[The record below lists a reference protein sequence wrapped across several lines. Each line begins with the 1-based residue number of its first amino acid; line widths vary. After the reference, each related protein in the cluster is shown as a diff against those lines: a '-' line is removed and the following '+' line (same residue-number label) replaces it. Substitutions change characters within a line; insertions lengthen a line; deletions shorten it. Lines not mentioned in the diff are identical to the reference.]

1 MVICGLHR
9 NDQKWGLLSP
19 LPQMRD
25 KDTKELFRI
34 KFLRGLV
41 TSREKK
47 MIDEIKAHD
56 DLLH

>member
-19 LPQMRD
+19 LPQMND

-41 TSREKK
+41 T
-47 MIDEIKAHD
+47 
-56 DLLH
+56 

>member
-1 MVICGLHR
+1 MVICGLPR

-19 LPQMRD
+19 LPQMND

-41 TSREKK
+41 T
-47 MIDEIKAHD
+47 
-56 DLLH
+56 

>member
-19 LPQMRD
+19 LPQMND

-41 TSREKK
+41 TGRDEKR
-47 MIDEIKAHD
+47 ICEIKAQEA
-56 DLLH
+56 LLH

>member
-1 MVICGLHR
+1 M
-9 NDQKWGLLSP
+9 N
-19 LPQMRD
+19 D

-41 TSREKK
+41 TWREEK
-47 MIDEIKAHD
+47 MIGEIKAQD

>member
-1 MVICGLHR
+1 MVICGLPR

-19 LPQMRD
+19 LPQMND

-41 TSREKK
+41 TWREKK
-47 MIDEIKAHD
+47 MIDEIKAHY